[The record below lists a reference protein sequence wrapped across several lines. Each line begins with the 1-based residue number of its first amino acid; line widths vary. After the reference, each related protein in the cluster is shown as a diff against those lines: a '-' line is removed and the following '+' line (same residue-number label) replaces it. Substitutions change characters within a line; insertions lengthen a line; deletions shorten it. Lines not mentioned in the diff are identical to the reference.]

1 MKRIFALL
9 LALVMLMPLCA
20 LGEEAATP
28 ETVTPSRILKYGCR
42 GEDVELLQ
50 KVLNTL
56 GYYNSKMD
64 SYFGGDLKRAVETF
78 QKANGLKVDGKV
90 GQQTLEKLLSGD
102 VITYAEY
109 SKTFTLQWGSHG
121 ENVKDL
127 QRALRETYFY
137 TGKIDGIFGSEVNTA
152 VKNFQT
158 ACRLTVDGKVGKAT
172 RTALYDRTG
181 YVFTGAPVRT
191 LRQGSRGWD
200 VYVLQQKLA
209 SLNYLSKYTAG
220 SFTSEVADA
229 VKAFQKVNGLEET
242 GIYNSTLKRY
252 LYPAVTDR
260 EEREDQE
267 QQGTEDDP
275 YIPRTLK
282 LKKSGQDVA
291 NLQMRL
297 KAGGYLLGKADGIF
311 GTATEAA
318 VKRLQKDVGLKE
330 DGIVGPK
337 TWQAVLRLNVKN
349 ADAEITDP
357 EKPAPAVGSGIRK
370 LQRYCKGADVTKL
383 QNQLIDLGFLP
394 QGEADGVFGIKTK
407 QAVIDFQK
415 SVGIGADGVVGTKT
429 FTKLNE
435 ALGIQWLLYGEEV
448 R

>member
-1 MKRIFALL
+1 MKRLLALL

-20 LGEEAATP
+20 LGEEAAAP
-28 ETVTPSRILKYGCR
+28 ETVTPVRILKYGCR
-42 GEDVELLQ
+42 GEDVKLLQ
-50 KVLNTL
+50 QVLNTL

-64 SYFGGDLKRAVETF
+64 SYFGGDLQRAVKTF
-78 QKANGLKVDGKV
+78 QKANGLKDDGKV
-90 GQQTLEKLLSGD
+90 GQQTVEKLLSGD
-102 VITYAEY
+102 VVTYAEY

-137 TGKIDGIFGSEVNTA
+137 TGKIDGIFGTEVNTA

-191 LRQGSRGWD
+191 LRQGARGWD

-209 SLNYLSKYTAG
+209 GLNYLSKYTPG

-242 GIYNSTLKRY
+242 GVYNSTLKRY
-252 LYPAVTDR
+252 LYPAEVDR
-260 EEREDQE
+260 EEREEQE

-275 YIPRTLK
+275 FENRVLK
-282 LKKSGQDVA
+282 VGKNGKDVE

-297 KAGGYLLGKADGIF
+297 KAGGYLLGNADGIF
-311 GTATEAA
+311 GQATEEA
-318 VKRLQKDVGLKE
+318 VKRLQKEVGLKQ
-330 DGIVGPK
+330 DGIVGPD
-337 TWQAVLRLNVKN
+337 TWKYVLRINVRT
-349 ADAEITDP
+349 AETEP
-357 EKPAPAVGSGIRK
+357 EEPGQQAPAVGATEMKRGS
-370 LQRYCKGADVTKL
+370 KGANVTKL
-383 QNQLIDLGFLP
+383 QNQLIQLGYLP
-394 QGEADGVFGIKTK
+394 EGEADGKFGPKTAD
-407 QAVIDFQK
+407 AVKAFQTAK
-415 SVGIGADGVVGTKT
+415 GLTADGVVGSKT
-429 FTKLNE
+429 YTKLNE
-435 ALGIQWLLYGEEV
+435 ALGIQWLLFGE
-448 R
+448 

>member
-1 MKRIFALL
+1 MMKRLLALL
-9 LALVMLMPLCA
+9 LALVLLVPFCA
-20 LGEEAATP
+20 LGDEVAPAKA
-28 ETVTPSRILKYGCR
+28 RILKYGCR
-42 GEDVELLQ
+42 GEDVLKLMQ
-50 KVLNTL
+50 DLNAL

-78 QKANGLKVDGKV
+78 QKANGLTVDGKA
-90 GQQTLEKLLSGD
+90 GEKTQAVIASGSA
-102 VITYAEY
+102 VSYTEY
-109 SKTFTLQWGSHG
+109 SKTFTLGYGSHG
-121 ENVKDL
+121 ENVKEL

-137 TGKIDGIFGSEVNTA
+137 TGKIDGIFGSNVETA
-152 VKNFQT
+152 VKNFQQ
-158 ACRLTVDGKVGKAT
+158 ASLLVVDGKVGKAT
-172 RTALYDRTG
+172 KAALYDRTG
-181 YVFTGAPVRT
+181 YVFSGTPVRN
-191 LRQGSRGWD
+191 LRHGDHGWD
-200 VYVLQQKLA
+200 VLMLQRKLV
-209 SLNYLSKYTAG
+209 SLNYL
-220 SFTSEVADA
+220 TSHDPGYFGDETSAA
-229 VKAFQKVNGLEET
+229 LAKFQGDNGLTVSGEY
-242 GIYNSTLKRY
+242 GSTTKRY
-252 LYPAVTDR
+252 LYASDTDR
-260 EEREDQE
+260 KEQE
-267 QQGTEDDP
+267 AAEQKGTEDDP

-282 LKKSGQDVA
+282 LKKTGNDVA

-297 KAGGYLLGKADGIF
+297 KAGGYLLGNADGIF

-337 TWQAVLRLNVKN
+337 TWQAVLQLNVKN

-383 QNQLIDLGFLP
+383 QTQLIDLGFLP
-394 QGEADGVFGIKTK
+394 QGEADGVFGIKTR

-435 ALGIQWLLYGEEV
+435 ALGIQWLLY
-448 R
+448 